1 MLRRGF
7 VGLLTCACLA
17 FLAGCQSSP
26 VVGGQP
32 RAKMM
37 PQVISLS
44 PSTTELTSK
53 FDVNQNLIGRTA
65 NCNFPTT
72 TISSAEVVM
81 DGTAPDYEKIA
92 ALKPDVVIYDKS
104 LFSESEISK
113 IDQLGIKTV
122 AWDPLT
128 FEDYRRQI
136 FTMASAIGGEMTT
149 SEYIDSIFRGFAQAR
164 GVLAEKGIEK
174 PGMMFLI
181 GQPGSYLAPGSE
193 SFWADI
199 LRQCGVNPVGPA
211 GKAFAPIN
219 VEAIIQADPQ
229 VIFTSSGVGT
239 KILGDPRLQS
249 VAAVKNKRVYDI
261 DTDVLVRRGSR
272 VEVLVDTIGVAIGKL
287 RAQN

>member
-7 VGLLTCACLA
+7 IGLLTCACLA
-17 FLAGCQSSP
+17 FLAGCQSGP

-32 RAKMM
+32 RAKDM

-53 FDVNQNLIGRTA
+53 FDVNRNLIGRTA
-65 NCNFPTT
+65 NCNFPPT
-72 TISSAEVVM
+72 TIASAEVVM

-104 LFSESEISK
+104 LFSESEIGK

-128 FEDYRRQI
+128 FEDYRRQL

-164 GVLAEKGIEK
+164 GVLSEKGIEK

-199 LRQCGVNPVGPA
+199 LRQCGAEPVGA
-211 GKAFAPIN
+211 SGKAFAPIN
-219 VEAIIQADPQ
+219 VEAIIQANPQ
-229 VIFTSSGVGT
+229 VIFTSKGVGA
-239 KILGDPRLQS
+239 KVLADPRLQS
-249 VAAVKNKRVYDI
+249 VAAVKNRRVYDVE
-261 DTDVLVRRGSR
+261 TDVLVRRGAR
-272 VEVLVDTIGVAIGKL
+272 VEMLVDSIGVAIGKL